1 MSDITSSSSSD
12 ISSSDISSSDDD
24 YDKLKPLLLYE
35 SNDPIKSAYFLS
47 EWQLNNEVKK
57 LETML
62 KATEKQ
68 KKIVETLKKSHKII
82 KEALD

>member
-1 MSDITSSSSSD
+1 MSDSLSLSSRSD
-12 ISSSDISSSDDD
+12 VGSFNED
-24 YDKLKPLLLYE
+24 YDNKLKPLLLYE
-35 SNDPIKSAYFLS
+35 SNDPIRSAYFLS

-62 KATEKQ
+62 QATEKQ
-68 KKIVETLKKSHKII
+68 KKIVEVLKKSHKTI

>member
-1 MSDITSSSSSD
+1 MSD
-12 ISSSDISSSDDD
+12 ISSSDEG
-24 YDKLKPLLLYE
+24 YNDKLKPLLLYE

-62 KATEKQ
+62 NATEKQ
-68 KKIVETLKKSHKII
+68 IQLM
-82 KEALD
+82 KEILIHGFN

>member
-1 MSDITSSSSSD
+1 MSDSSSSD
-12 ISSSDISSSDDD
+12 EDHSG
-24 YDKLKPLLLYE
+24 KLKPLLLYE

-47 EWQLNNEVKK
+47 EWQLNNEMKK

-68 KKIVETLKKSHKII
+68 KKVVEVLKKSHEII
-82 KEALD
+82 KDSYD

>member
-1 MSDITSSSSSD
+1 MSDIISSNNSSSSD
-12 ISSSDISSSDDD
+12 ISSNDGD

-62 KATEKQ
+62 QATEKQ

-82 KEALD
+82 KEALK

>member
-1 MSDITSSSSSD
+1 MSSSD
-12 ISSSDISSSDDD
+12 EDS
-24 YDKLKPLLLYE
+24 DKLKPLLLYE
-35 SNDPIKSAYFLS
+35 SNDPINSAYFLS

-68 KKIVETLKKSHKII
+68 KKVVEILKKSHQII
-82 KEALD
+82 KDAR

>member
-1 MSDITSSSSSD
+1 MNNITSS
-12 ISSSDISSSDDD
+12 SSSDISSSDDD

>member
-1 MSDITSSSSSD
+1 MSSSD
-12 ISSSDISSSDDD
+12 EDS
-24 YDKLKPLLLYE
+24 DKLKPLLLYE
-35 SNDPIKSAYFLS
+35 SNDPINSAYFLS

-68 KKIVETLKKSHKII
+68 KKVVEILKKSHQII
-82 KEALD
+82 KDARKLFNNI

>member
-1 MSDITSSSSSD
+1 MSDIISSNNSSSSD
-12 ISSSDISSSDDD
+12 ISSNDGD

-62 KATEKQ
+62 QATEKQ

-82 KEALD
+82 KEALE

>member
-1 MSDITSSSSSD
+1 MSDTSSSTSSSASD
-12 ISSSDISSSDDD
+12 ISSSDED

>member
-1 MSDITSSSSSD
+1 MS
-12 ISSSDISSSDDD
+12 ISNSSDDESN
-24 YDKLKPLLLYE
+24 DKLKPLLLYE

-57 LETML
+57 FETML

-68 KKIVETLKKSHKII
+68 KKVVETLKKSHKII
-82 KEALD
+82 KEAID

>member
-1 MSDITSSSSSD
+1 MS
-12 ISSSDISSSDDD
+12 ISNSSDDESN
-24 YDKLKPLLLYE
+24 DKLKPFLLYE

-62 KATEKQ
+62 EATEKQ
-68 KKIVETLKKSHKII
+68 KKVVETLKKSHKII
-82 KEALD
+82 KEAID

>member
-1 MSDITSSSSSD
+1 MS
-12 ISSSDISSSDDD
+12 ISNSSDDESN
-24 YDKLKPLLLYE
+24 DKLKPLLLYE

-68 KKIVETLKKSHKII
+68 KRVVETLKKSHKII
-82 KEALD
+82 KEAND

>member
-1 MSDITSSSSSD
+1 MS
-12 ISSSDISSSDDD
+12 ISNSSDDE
-24 YDKLKPLLLYE
+24 YNDKLKPLLLYE

-68 KKIVETLKKSHKII
+68 KKVVETLKKSHKII
-82 KEALD
+82 KEAID

>member
-1 MSDITSSSSSD
+1 MSDIISSNNSSSSD
-12 ISSSDISSSDDD
+12 IISNDGD

-62 KATEKQ
+62 QATEKQ

-82 KEALD
+82 KEALK

>member
-1 MSDITSSSSSD
+1 MSDIISSNNSSSSD
-12 ISSSDISSSDDD
+12 IISNDGD

-62 KATEKQ
+62 QATEKQ

-82 KEALD
+82 KEALE

>member
-1 MSDITSSSSSD
+1 MSD
-12 ISSSDISSSDDD
+12 ISSSDEG
-24 YDKLKPLLLYE
+24 YNDKLKPLLLYE

-47 EWQLNNEVKK
+47 EWQLNNEMKK

-68 KKIVETLKKSHKII
+68 KKVVEVLKKSHEII
-82 KEALD
+82 KDSYD

>member
-1 MSDITSSSSSD
+1 MSDTSSSND
-12 ISSSDISSSDDD
+12 E
-24 YDKLKPLLLYE
+24 YNGKLKPLLLYE

-62 KATEKQ
+62 EATEKQ
-68 KKIVETLKKSHKII
+68 KKVVETLKKSHKII
-82 KEALD
+82 KEAID

>member
-1 MSDITSSSSSD
+1 MSNDSSSEDESNN
-12 ISSSDISSSDDD
+12 
-24 YDKLKPLLLYE
+24 KLKPLLLYE

-68 KKIVETLKKSHKII
+68 KKVVEVLKKSHKII
-82 KEALD
+82 KDSYD

>member
-1 MSDITSSSSSD
+1 MSDSLSLSSRSD
-12 ISSSDISSSDDD
+12 AESFNED
-24 YDKLKPLLLYE
+24 YDNKLKPLLLYE
-35 SNDPIKSAYFLS
+35 SNDPIRSAYFLS

-62 KATEKQ
+62 QATEKQ
-68 KKIVETLKKSHKII
+68 KKIVEVLKKSHKTI

>member
-1 MSDITSSSSSD
+1 MS
-12 ISSSDISSSDDD
+12 ISNSSDDE
-24 YDKLKPLLLYE
+24 YNDKLKPLLLYE

-68 KKIVETLKKSHKII
+68 KKVVETLKKTHKII
-82 KEALD
+82 KEAID